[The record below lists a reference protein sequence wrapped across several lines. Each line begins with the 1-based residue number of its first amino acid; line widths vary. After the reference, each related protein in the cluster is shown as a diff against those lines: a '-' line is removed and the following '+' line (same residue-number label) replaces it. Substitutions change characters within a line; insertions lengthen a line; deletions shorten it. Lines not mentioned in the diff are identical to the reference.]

1 MACRLDLAEIR
12 VLSVRLRLENIDID
26 NVSVHQLIQ
35 GNWLMSCSCKVLD
48 VKVGHVHNGLT
59 LISSLVWW
67 RTRCPRKWRKSRKGN
82 PICCSL
88 LSYKKQIFEM
98 LLLLSCVFKSV
109 RLFDVIYSEIKALCA
124 SEYIVWIELLW
135 GLQRRAF
142 KLLWFEGACQHIR
155 ITQQHVRA
163 AAQIGHFEY
172 HAAYTFRCPSA
183 CLRSYLMVCSLHRVA
198 TKQLCWVI
206 GVV

>member
-67 RTRCPRKWRKSRKGN
+67 RTHCPRKWRKSRKGN
-82 PICCSL
+82 PVCCSL
-88 LSYKKQIFEM
+88 LSYKKTNLWNVAVDVLCFQVSKVVWCDLQWNQSSLCLWIHCLNWTPLRTSAQSIQTTLVWRCM
-98 LLLLSCVFKSV
+98 PTYSHHPAARQSCSTDWAFWISCS
-109 RLFDVIYSEIKALCA
+109 IY
-124 SEYIVWIELLW
+124 
-135 GLQRRAF
+135 F
-142 KLLWFEGACQHIR
+142 
-155 ITQQHVRA
+155 
-163 AAQIGHFEY
+163 
-172 HAAYTFRCPSA
+172 
-183 CLRSYLMVCSLHRVA
+183 
-198 TKQLCWVI
+198 
-206 GVV
+206 

>member
-124 SEYIVWIELLW
+124 SELNSSEDFSAEHSNYFGLKVHANIFASPSSTSELQHRLGILNIMQHILLDVQVLAWDPTLWFAVCIEL
-135 GLQRRAF
+135 QRNNCV
-142 KLLWFEGACQHIR
+142 E
-155 ITQQHVRA
+155 
-163 AAQIGHFEY
+163 
-172 HAAYTFRCPSA
+172 
-183 CLRSYLMVCSLHRVA
+183 
-198 TKQLCWVI
+198 
-206 GVV
+206 